1 MVSLIKQTKMQKPAE
16 LRIFPE
22 QEELF
27 RRISEGDEEAFALFF
42 KHYYLALNPFVL
54 KFTKSQQD
62 TEEVL
67 QDIFIRVWLNRDK
80 IQDIEHIDAWIYK
93 VASRECLSFLR
104 NNLSN
109 RENLTGIKES
119 QQFPDLRGYTPLDA
133 VSLEEINQAVTTI
146 VNGMPAQR
154 KKIFQ
159 MSRDEGLKPSEIAE
173 ALSLSVSTVK
183 NVLTIC
189 LKEIRTHLVRMGFDF
204 LLVLFLLLKN
214 S

>member
-1 MVSLIKQTKMQKPAE
+1 MQKPDE

-22 QEELF
+22 QDELF
-27 RRISEGDEEAFALFF
+27 QRISEGDEEAFALFF
-42 KHYYLALNPFVL
+42 RHYYRALSPFVL

-80 IQDIEHIDAWIYK
+80 IQDIERIDAWIYK

-104 NNLSN
+104 NNLSG
-109 RENLTGIKES
+109 RKKLTDIPDHQE
-119 QQFPDLRGYTPLDA
+119 FPDLRGYTPLDLMN
-133 VSLEEINQAVTTI
+133 LEEINQAIKNV
-146 VNGMPAQR
+146 VNDMPAQR
-154 KKIFQ
+154 KKIFR

-189 LKEIRTHLVRMGFDF
+189 LKEIRTYLVQMGFDF
-204 LLVLFLLLKN
+204 LLVLFFLLKN
-214 S
+214 F